1 MNIENNDT
9 ATQLITENNKK
20 SKITYL
26 LGNFGI
32 FIGLF
37 LLLAI
42 FAILSP
48 IFLSVGN
55 LRNILIQS
63 GTNAIIAVGMTFVII
78 SGEIDL
84 SVGSVVAL
92 TSVIGARIMTST
104 ESALLGVIAI
114 VIFGALLGLFNGSI
128 VGYLGLPS
136 FIVTLSALWLFR
148 GAAYVYTKGQA
159 IVGLPKSFRAL
170 ASNSLFGIPYIVLL
184 IALIYTIAHIILAKT
199 TIGRKVYAVGDN
211 QESARLSGIN
221 VKAIKMSVFVISG
234 ICAALGGMVLASR
247 LNSGQP
253 VAGITFELSAIAAA
267 VIGGTSLTKGGIGGV
282 LGTLVGAIFIASLQN
297 GLVILNVTS
306 FWQQVFTGAVVLIA
320 VAIDKYRKRVAV
332 S

>member
-1 MNIENNDT
+1 MI
-9 ATQLITENNKK
+9 ARNKINYVL
-20 SKITYL
+20 S
-26 LGNFGI
+26 NFGI

-37 LLLAI
+37 VLLAV

-55 LRNILIQS
+55 LRNIFIQS

-92 TSVIGARIMTST
+92 SSVVGAQLMKDTGST
-104 ESALLGVIAI
+104 FWGYVVILAMGVA
-114 VIFGALLGLFNGSI
+114 LGLFNGSI
-128 VGYLGLPS
+128 IAYLGLPS

-148 GAAYVYTKGQA
+148 GTAYVYTEGQA
-159 IVGLPKSFRAL
+159 IVGLPEAFRNL
-170 ASNSLFGIPYIVLL
+170 ASQSLLGIPNIVWLIVLVYVL
-184 IALIYTIAHIILAKT
+184 AHIVLSKT
-199 TIGRKVYAVGDN
+199 TIGRKIYAVGDN
-211 QESARLSGIN
+211 QEASRLSGIN
-221 VKAIKMSVFVISG
+221 VKVVKMSVFGISG
-234 ICAALGGMVLASR
+234 LCAALGGIVLASR

-267 VIGGTSLTKGGIGGV
+267 VIGGTSLTKGGVGGV
-282 LGTLVGAIFIASLQN
+282 IGTLVGALFIAALQN

-306 FWQQVFTGAVVLIA
+306 FWQQVFTGAVVLVA
-320 VAIDKYRKRVAV
+320 VAIDKYRKRSVN
-332 S
+332 